1 MAKEK
6 TSKLSKSVS
15 KAKTSAKKT
24 PTKEV
29 IQEEVVEVVEK
40 PVKKKRIIERDE
52 VVACRNLTSGKLI
65 YISKKTG
72 LETVWSVY
80 GDEEY
85 LEVGELLTMR
95 SSQPKF
101 LKNPWL
107 LIDDE
112 EVVEYLG
119 LKSIYDTILP
129 VDELDSLFDLTVNE
143 VRNILPKLPKGLRDL
158 LAEKARQGIQDGTLN
173 NLQVIRLLEQELKL
187 DLLSLME

>member
-6 TSKLSKSVS
+6 TNKTLSKSVS
-15 KAKTSAKKT
+15 KAKTTKKET
-24 PTKEV
+24 PKKDV
-29 IQEEVVEVVEK
+29 LDEVVEVEEK
-40 PVKKKRIIERDE
+40 PVKKKRTIERDE

-107 LIDDE
+107 IIDDE
-112 EVVEYLG
+112 DVVEYLG
-119 LKSIYDTILP
+119 LKSIYDSILP
-129 VDELDSLFDLTVNE
+129 VDELDNFFNCSVNE
-143 VRNILPKLPKGLRDL
+143 ARDILPKLPKGLRDL
-158 LAEKARQGIQDGTLN
+158 LAEKARQGIQDGNLN
-173 NLQVIRLLEQELKL
+173 NLQLIRLLEQELKL